1 MGDAENAR
9 RGTRINK
16 FLSEAGVCSRREADR
31 EVAAGNVTIE
41 GRTAVPGDRVDPG
54 MTVLFHGKPVT
65 AETEEI
71 LIAFHKPVGIVCTAE
86 KRERN
91 NIINY
96 IRYPKRIYPVGRL
109 DKDSE
114 GLILLTNQGDLVN
127 RIMRAGNYHEKEYEV
142 TVNRDLTEAF
152 LDGMRGGV
160 YLPDLNVT
168 TRACT
173 VRKTGRRTFT
183 VILTQ
188 GYNRQ
193 IRRMCEVFG
202 YRVVRL
208 VRVRILNICLND
220 LEEGT
225 YRNLTPKEKKELFQR
240 IERSYSAPRG
250 HRDF

>member
-1 MGDAENAR
+1 MGKEESAR
-9 RGTRINK
+9 QGTRINK

-31 EVAAGNVTIE
+31 EVEAGNVTIE
-41 GRTAVPGDRVDPG
+41 GRMAVPGDRVAPG
-54 MTVLFHGKPVT
+54 MTVLFRGEPVT
-65 AETEEI
+65 VEPEEI
-71 LIAFHKPVGIVCTAE
+71 LIAFHKPAGIVCTAQ

-91 NIINY
+91 NIIDY
-96 IRYPKRIYPVGRL
+96 IDYPKRIYPVGRL

-142 TVNRDLTEAF
+142 TVDRNLTEVF
-152 LDGMRGGV
+152 LNRMRGGV

-173 VRKTGRRTFT
+173 VRKTGKRTFS

-193 IRRMCEVFG
+193 IRRMCEAFG

-208 VRVRILNICLND
+208 VRVRIMNICLND
-220 LEEGT
+220 LGKGS
-225 YRNLTPKEKKELFQR
+225 YRDLTAKEKKELYRR
-240 IERSYSAPRG
+240 IEHSYSAPRG
-250 HRDF
+250 HQDV